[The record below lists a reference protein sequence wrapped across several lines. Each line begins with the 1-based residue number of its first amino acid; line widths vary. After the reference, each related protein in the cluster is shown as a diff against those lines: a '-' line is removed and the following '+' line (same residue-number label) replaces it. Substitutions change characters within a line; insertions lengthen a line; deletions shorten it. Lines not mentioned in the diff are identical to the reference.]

1 MRSSTPSSLVPDPMS
16 FAIPQKAVLNDNGS
30 GYSCP
35 ACASCFTHCRSEQ
48 WGLWASDDA
57 TYADITYPIS
67 FTQRTIAVVATD
79 WYYSDVT
86 KGPGV
91 ILCVAQPRITKTG
104 CRIIGAPDTLG
115 TFQVIIIGQ

>member
-1 MRSSTPSSLVPDPMS
+1 MGVFCYDKR
-16 FAIPQKAVLNDNGS
+16 DNVG
-30 GYSCP
+30 
-35 ACASCFTHCRSEQ
+35 FTWILTTQ
-48 WGLWASDDA
+48 WGLWAADDA

-86 KGPGV
+86 EGPGV
-91 ILCVAQPRITKTG
+91 ILCVAQPRVTKTG
-104 CRIIGAPDTLG
+104 CRIMGTTMTLG